1 MKVKRIVKGL
11 IIGLAISFFMAGNV
25 VAADFDFEKVS
36 NVKAGMNMAEVTEIL
51 GEKKQVVN
59 NKDAVQWIYS
69 ETEERFGPDIEKSA
83 TIVFNE
89 AGTVEKVFKDEGGL
103 GVWAL
108 TSLVLLGLIFI

>member
-1 MKVKRIVKGL
+1 MKRIVKGL
-11 IIGLAISFFMAGNV
+11 IIGLAVSFFMAGNV

-36 NVKAGMNMAEVTEIL
+36 NVKAGMTMTEVSEVL
-51 GEKKQVVN
+51 GDEKQVLD
-59 NKDAVQWIYS
+59 NKDVVHWVYS

-89 AGTVEKVFKDEGGL
+89 TGTVKKVFKDEGGF

-108 TSLVLLGLIFI
+108 TSIVFLGLIFI